1 MNDLQRILEAL
12 STLKRRERRL
22 LVLRVLGVFLAAV
35 LLIWLGAMFAAGVGL
50 DRSSARLAV
59 IPALLLVLG
68 SSLWW
73 VRSRWGLAGDL
84 EHQAQRVA
92 QAAPPLRGLVEVLA
106 EKPLGPELGQSAS
119 IHQLLV
125 DNVSDGLRRLDVSAV
140 HPHRLWGALGALL
153 ASILVFGGGAAVAPM
168 GAMQTLAWL
177 AGGSPPLRSVQEDV
191 LLDAQLPPVRVG
203 DVSLRYEYPA
213 YTKLPPLTVD
223 NSNGEVH
230 GPPGTKVFV
239 SGRTED
245 RFDSVLI
252 QAYDLPPQATVMG
265 DGRAF
270 EGDFVILEDGT
281 WRALF
286 QRGAE
291 TLSSGSFPIVLEPDD
306 PPIAELSA
314 EARVLDVDMD
324 TPFTLSWAARDDF
337 GLTQVELMNGGR
349 PLKML
354 AKPTL
359 ASREERGELTVTA
372 SELGLRPGS
381 DNVLRV
387 SALDNDGVLI
397 PKPGLSG
404 PVRVRVLGDA
414 EEQRREIR
422 YRKELRDALVL
433 VLAPF
438 VLDEHPLGDSPKELG
453 EWARPAAERF
463 EPLNTLVDSNWQ
475 GDDLRTLEGRVIEE
489 VQGEAS
495 SMLRFAMELSVQD
508 GELDPQDQLAL
519 DEQHENLIAILE
531 TYVLMLDR
539 IVRAQGMGLLDEE
552 LKGLIDETRAA
563 QGMATYGE
571 VEPLQEKI
579 AELKTGI
586 EALEELAKTVDSG
599 SISGMVSQS
608 VGDLRQ
614 LYGAADQAR
623 VDGELERSAEL
634 LSWSV
639 DELERLQSNLAS
651 WRGGLE
657 AMTDGE
663 SEELKKLI
671 EELERLEAA
680 ERELLTQTQAV
691 RDLNGTGDAQL
702 SKTWVEVE
710 RLARSSLGRTR
721 EVLAQPARRS
731 DYEDRVLQGSQDAA
745 ERLLDAVAARDLRG
759 ARVAADASSRALQD
773 AAVGMRFYEGDAS
786 KVAQLDQA
794 GEEAR
799 QVRRLLDAMD
809 LASVSRD
816 PVLTS
821 KLEKLL
827 PKQETLSQ
835 DTKTVQPKAA
845 QIAKELPMGA
855 PGLEE
860 NLDAAVRE
868 MGRAER
874 ALESGR
880 PFAAEGAE
888 EAAADRIE
896 LAIRS
901 LEQAASMQSQ
911 MQREMGS
918 GGEPTDSDETDG
930 QGGEEWNDENN
941 PEMELPEPERD
952 VDIARYREQLMQ
964 GMEGEVPEEY
974 EALKRRYYEELVR
987 Q

>member
-12 STLKRRERRL
+12 SALKRRERRL
-22 LVLRVLGVFLAAV
+22 LLLRALGVLLAA
-35 LLIWLGAMFAAGVGL
+35 LLLVWLGAMLAAGAGL
-50 DRSSARLAV
+50 DRSSARMLV
-59 IPALLLVLG
+59 FPALLLLLG
-68 SSLWW
+68 GAGWW
-73 VRSRWGLAGDL
+73 IRSRWGAAGNL
-84 EHQAQRVA
+84 QHQARRVA
-92 QAAPPLRGLVEVLA
+92 QASPPLQGLVQVLA
-106 EKPLGPELGQSAS
+106 EKPLGPDQGQSAS

-125 DNVSDGLRRLDVSAV
+125 DNVSDGLRRLDVATV
-140 HPHRLWGALGALL
+140 HPHKLWGAVGSLL
-153 ASILVFGGGAAVAPM
+153 VAVLLFAVGAAIAPM

-177 AGGSPPLRSVQEDV
+177 AGGSPPPQVAS
-191 LLDAQLPPVRVG
+191 LDELDSQLPPVRVG

-213 YTKLPPLTVD
+213 YTGLPPLTVD

-230 GPPGTKVFV
+230 GPPGTQVFV

-252 QAYDLPPQATVMG
+252 QSYDLPPEPTEMG
-265 DGRAF
+265 EQRSFKGS
-270 EGDFVILEDGT
+270 FVILEDGT

-291 TLSSGSFPIVLEPDD
+291 TLSSASFPIVLEPDD

-337 GLTQVELMNGGR
+337 GLSRVELMNGGR
-349 PLKML
+349 PLKTL
-354 AKPTL
+354 AEPTL

-372 SELGLRPGS
+372 AELGLRPGS

-387 SALDNDGVLI
+387 SAIDNDGVLV

-438 VLDEHPLGDSPKELG
+438 ALDEHPLGDTPDALG
-453 EWARPAAERF
+453 AWARPAAERF
-463 EPLNTLVDSNWQ
+463 EPLNLLVDSNWQ

-508 GELDPQDQLAL
+508 GELDPQDQIAL

-552 LKGLIDETRAA
+552 LNSLIDQTRVA
-563 QGMATYGE
+563 QRMATYQE
-571 VEPLQEKI
+571 PDPLQEQI
-579 AELKTGI
+579 VELNAGI
-586 EALEELAKTVDSG
+586 EALDELAKTLDSG
-599 SISGMVSQS
+599 AIAGMVAQS

-614 LYGAADQAR
+614 LYGAAERAR
-623 VDGELERSAEL
+623 AKGELERSAEL
-634 LSWSV
+634 LGWSA

-657 AMTDGE
+657 AMTEGE
-663 SEELKKLI
+663 GEELRELI
-671 EELERLEAA
+671 EELERLETA
-680 ERELLTQTQAV
+680 ERELLAQTQAV
-691 RDLNGTGDAQL
+691 RDLNGTSDVQL

-710 RLARSSLGRTR
+710 RLARSSLARTR
-721 EVLAQPARRS
+721 EVVAKPARRS
-731 DYEDRVLQGSQDAA
+731 DYEDRVLQASQDAA

-773 AAVGMRFYEGDAS
+773 AGVGMRFYEGDPGN
-786 KVAQLDQA
+786 VTQLDQA
-794 GEEAR
+794 GDEAR

-809 LASVSRD
+809 LASVTRD

-827 PKQETLSQ
+827 PKQETLSTE
-835 DTKTVQPKAA
+835 TKTVQPKAA
-845 QIAKELPMGA
+845 KIAKDLPMGA

-868 MGRAER
+868 MARAER
-874 ALESGR
+874 ALDSGR

-896 LAIRS
+896 LALRA

-911 MQREMGS
+911 MQNEMGS
-918 GGEPTDSDETDG
+918 GKPEDAEEAEGE
-930 QGGEEWNDENN
+930 GGEEWNEENN